1 MSKRIILDKNELQ
14 QKYVVEKLSQ
24 DKTAKYFNCS
34 IDTVVRNLKDYGI
47 KAHKQGAWCVSNRV
61 ELSEYQRNKLCGALL
76 GDGSLIKCKN
86 GINAQFTYVSKSK
99 QHVEF
104 VCKDFMEYSYKEG
117 IKKYEYIDKRTKKQY
132 FRYTFRTITDQGFT
146 AEYYRWYKNGIK
158 HIPEDLILNPLICLI
173 WYIGDGSICNSS
185 KNNSQCI
192 KIATNCFDKNEQERI
207 LLPQLS
213 DFGARLCKAGKNKST
228 NKYQYAIYIPKKKME
243 QFFEFI
249 GECPFPDYK
258 YKWDYKEKFYPSY
271 EDYYEEWKK
280 LYLNGMG
287 YTHIARLYGAD
298 NTTVL
303 KYLRKVGIYKRFEG
317 YKQFYKEWEDM
328 FISGMKYYDIAKKYN
343 CCSQT
348 VLHHLRQVN
357 LF

>member
-1 MSKRIILDKNELQ
+1 MD
-14 QKYVVEKLSQ
+14 
-24 DKTAKYFNCS
+24 
-34 IDTVVRNLKDYGI
+34 
-47 KAHKQGAWCVSNRV
+47 
-61 ELSEYQRNKLCGALL
+61 
-76 GDGSLIKCKN
+76 
-86 GINAQFTYVSKSK
+86 
-99 QHVEF
+99 
-104 VCKDFMEYSYKEG
+104 YSYKEG
-117 IKKYEYIDKRTKKQY
+117 IKKYEYIDKRTNKKY

-146 AEYYRWYKNGIK
+146 SEYYRWYKNGIK

-173 WYIGDGSICNSS
+173 WYIGDGGICNSS
-185 KNNSQCI
+185 KNNGQCI

-213 DFGARLCKAGKNKST
+213 DFDARLCKAGKNKLT
-228 NKYQYAIYIPKKKME
+228 NEYQYAIYIPKKRME

-249 GECPFPDYK
+249 GECPFPDYT
-258 YKWDYKEKFYPSY
+258 YKWNFKEKFYPSY
-271 EDYYEEWKK
+271 ENYYEEWEK
-280 LYLNGMG
+280 LYLNGVG

-303 KYLRKVGIYKRFEG
+303 TYLRKVGIYKRFEG

-348 VLHHLRQVN
+348 VLHHLKQVN

>member
-1 MSKRIILDKNELQ
+1 MSACTG
-14 QKYVVEKLSQ
+14 VV
-24 DKTAKYFNCS
+24 D
-34 IDTVVRNLKDYGI
+34 
-47 KAHKQGAWCVSNRV
+47 
-61 ELSEYQRNKLCGALL
+61 
-76 GDGSLIKCKN
+76 
-86 GINAQFTYVSKSK
+86 
-99 QHVEF
+99 
-104 VCKDFMEYSYKEG
+104 
-117 IKKYEYIDKRTKKQY
+117 
-132 FRYTFRTITDQGFT
+132 
-146 AEYYRWYKNGIK
+146 
-158 HIPEDLILNPLICLI
+158 
-173 WYIGDGSICNSS
+173 
-185 KNNSQCI
+185 
-192 KIATNCFDKNEQERI
+192 
-207 LLPQLS
+207 
-213 DFGARLCKAGKNKST
+213 
-228 NKYQYAIYIPKKKME
+228 
-243 QFFEFI
+243 FI

-271 EDYYEEWKK
+271 EDYYEEWRK